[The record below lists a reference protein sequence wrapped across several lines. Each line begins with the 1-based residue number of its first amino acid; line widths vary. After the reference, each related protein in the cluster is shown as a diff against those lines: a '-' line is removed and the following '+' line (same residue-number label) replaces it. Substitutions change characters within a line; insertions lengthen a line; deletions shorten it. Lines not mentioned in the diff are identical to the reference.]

1 MAGPDIAM
9 SALDVLRS
17 SEQQNLLDEIDR
29 LRLQGMSEFVFL
41 PQIVV
46 CGDQSSGKSSVLE
59 AISGVPFP
67 RSDTLCTR
75 FATEVILREA
85 PMPEAV
91 VSIVPSQDAP
101 EADRT
106 RLLAFKETLQH
117 LEDLP
122 QHIERAKSEMGITPI
137 GSSFSKNVL
146 RVEISGREKPKLTV
160 VDLPGLIHSESRHQS
175 PADVELI
182 SSLVYSYMKNP
193 RSVILAVVSAKND
206 YANQIVLKRAKEVDP
221 EGLRT
226 LGLITKPDTLPPGS
240 DSEADF
246 INLASNDNIQF
257 RLGWHIVKN
266 RDYESRDSL
275 AEERNRS
282 ELQFFS
288 EGNWRELP
296 RDMVGISSLNVRL
309 SKILLEQIKRY
320 IPSLIKD
327 IQLGIEECKMKLTKL
342 GDSRSTVEEQ
352 RQYLLE
358 LSEYFQALCKPAID
372 GNYDDE
378 FFGDPSS
385 DEEYRKRLRAVVQNL
400 NRDFSN
406 LMHNKGH
413 CRTIENE
420 VMEATERGACQSRR
434 LALTSHEDLQP
445 ILMSRADAIEWVR
458 KLLVRSR
465 GRELPGSF
473 NPLLSSELFR
483 DQSRPWERIAY
494 EHVHNVWRASKL
506 FLEEVLNKVTNQEIF
521 GSLFTHW
528 IDPKLDERIQGAN
541 QRLEGLLI
549 DRQRHAITYNH
560 YYTDVL
566 QSLREKRQVN
576 QLVTKIQ
583 RFIGSSGKIDSDDA
597 SRLASLL
604 TTQSEHD
611 MDAYACSE
619 LLDSLQAFYKV
630 STQDQNYPRSWV
642 PFTIDAIANTIIKVA
657 LKTFVDNVAIQVI
670 EGLLISN
677 IWSVFSP
684 SDIGQMSPS
693 VISKIAAESTESQA
707 LRQQLNRKLQTLE
720 RGLEICQRHRSSPG
734 QLSYFA
740 FQSTDWSPTTY
751 MFTKRRL

>member
-1 MAGPDIAM
+1 MAAPHIAM

-85 PMPEAV
+85 PTPEAV
-91 VSIVPSQDAP
+91 VSIVPSQDASD
-101 EADRT
+101 ADRT

-122 QHIERAKSEMGITPI
+122 QHIERAKSEMGIAPI
-137 GSSFSKNVL
+137 GNTFSKNVL

-160 VDLPGLIHSESRHQS
+160 VDLPGLIHSESGHQS
-175 PADVELI
+175 PAEVELI
-182 SSLVYSYMKNP
+182 SSLVHSYMKNP
-193 RSVILAVVSAKND
+193 RSIILAVVSAKND
-206 YANQIVLKRAKEVDP
+206 YANQIILKRAKEVDR

-226 LGLITKPDTLPPGS
+226 LGLITKPDTLPSGS

-266 RDYESRDSL
+266 RDYESRHSL
-275 AEERNRS
+275 DEERNRS
-282 ELQFFS
+282 EVQFFS
-288 EGNWRELP
+288 EGNWRDLP
-296 RDMVGISSLNVRL
+296 REMVGIGSLNVRL

-327 IQLGIEECKMKLTKL
+327 IQLGIDECKMKLTKL
-342 GDSRSTVEEQ
+342 GSGRSTTEEQ
-352 RQYLLE
+352 RQYLIG
-358 LSEYFQALCKPAID
+358 LSEQFQRLCKPAID

-400 NRDFSN
+400 NRDFSHI
-406 LMHNKGH
+406 MHVRGH
-413 CRTIENE
+413 YRKIEDEVSEVFESEVNE
-420 VMEATERGACQSRR
+420 VIERDASPTHRA
-434 LALTSHEDLQP
+434 ALTSHKDLQP
-445 ILMSRADAIEWVR
+445 ILMGRADAIEWVR

-473 NPLLSSELFR
+473 NPLLASELFR

-494 EHVHNVWRASKL
+494 EHVQGVWRASNI
-506 FLEEVLNKVTNQEIF
+506 FLEELLNNVTNKEVF
-521 GSLFTHW
+521 GTLFTHW
-528 IDPKLDERIQGAN
+528 IEPKLATRMEGAKE
-541 QRLEGLLI
+541 RLEGMLL

-566 QSLREKRQVN
+566 QSVREKRQMN
-576 QLVTKIQ
+576 QLVAKIQ
-583 RFIGSSGKIDSDDA
+583 RFMGGSSYIESSA
-597 SRLASLL
+597 VSSLAKSL
-604 TTQSEHD
+604 TTQFECD
-611 MDAYACSE
+611 MDAFACSE
-619 LLDSLQAFYKV
+619 LLDSVQAFYKV
-630 STQDQNYPRSWV
+630 RTHDQTCRRSW
-642 PFTIDAIANTIIKVA
+642 TLLAIH
-657 LKTFVDNVAIQVI
+657 
-670 EGLLISN
+670 
-677 IWSVFSP
+677 P
-684 SDIGQMSPS
+684 
-693 VISKIAAESTESQA
+693 
-707 LRQQLNRKLQTLE
+707 
-720 RGLEICQRHRSSPG
+720 C
-734 QLSYFA
+734 
-740 FQSTDWSPTTY
+740 
-751 MFTKRRL
+751 

>member
-1 MAGPDIAM
+1 MAAPDIAM

-91 VSIVPSQDAP
+91 VSIVPSQDASD
-101 EADRT
+101 ADRT
-106 RLLAFKETLQH
+106 RLLAFKETMQH

-182 SSLVYSYMKNP
+182 SSLVHSYMKNP
-193 RSVILAVVSAKND
+193 RSIILAVVSAKND
-206 YANQIVLKRAKEVDP
+206 YANQIILKRAKEVDR

-266 RDYESRDSL
+266 RDYESRHSL

-282 ELQFFS
+282 EVQFFS
-288 EGNWRELP
+288 EGNWRDLP
-296 RDMVGISSLNVRL
+296 RDMVGIGSLNVRL

-327 IQLGIEECKMKLTKL
+327 IQLGIDECKMKLTKL
-342 GDSRSTVEEQ
+342 GSGRSTAEEQ

-358 LSEYFQALCKPAID
+358 LSEQFQRLCKPAID
-372 GNYDDE
+372 GNYDDG
-378 FFGDPSS
+378 FFGNPSS

-400 NRDFSN
+400 NRDFSHT
-406 LMHNKGH
+406 MHIRGH
-413 CRTIENE
+413 YRTIENE
-420 VMEATERGACQSRR
+420 VKEAIEGDVPQSHRA
-434 LALTSHEDLQP
+434 ALTSHKDLQP
-445 ILMSRADAIEWVR
+445 ILMNRADAIEWVR

-473 NPLLSSELFR
+473 NPLLASELFR
-483 DQSRPWERIAY
+483 DQSRHWKRLAY
-494 EHVHNVWRASKL
+494 EHVQGVWRASKI
-506 FLEEVLNKVTNQEIF
+506 FLEELLNNVTNEEVF
-521 GSLFTHW
+521 GTLFTHW
-528 IDPKLDERIQGAN
+528 IEPKLAKRMEGAKE
-541 QRLEGLLI
+541 RLEGLLL

-566 QSLREKRQVN
+566 QSFREKRQVN
-576 QLVTKIQ
+576 QLVAKIQ
-583 RFIGSSGKIDSDDA
+583 RFMGSSYIQSSDV
-597 SRLASLL
+597 SSLARSL
-604 TTQSEHD
+604 TTQSECD
-611 MDAYACSE
+611 MDAFACSE
-619 LLDSLQAFYKV
+619 LLDSVQAFYKV
-630 STQDQNYPRSWV
+630 RTHDHTCRRSWIL
-642 PFTIDAIANTIIKVA
+642 P
-657 LKTFVDNVAIQVI
+657 VI
-670 EGLLISN
+670 HH
-677 IWSVFSP
+677 
-684 SDIGQMSPS
+684 
-693 VISKIAAESTESQA
+693 
-707 LRQQLNRKLQTLE
+707 
-720 RGLEICQRHRSSPG
+720 C
-734 QLSYFA
+734 
-740 FQSTDWSPTTY
+740 
-751 MFTKRRL
+751 

>member
-1 MAGPDIAM
+1 MAAPDIAM

-85 PMPEAV
+85 PTPEAV
-91 VSIVPSQDAP
+91 VSIVPGQDASDT
-101 EADRT
+101 DRM

-122 QHIERAKSEMGITPI
+122 QLIERAKSEMGIAPI
-137 GSSFSKNVL
+137 GNSFSKNVL

-182 SSLVYSYMKNP
+182 SSLVHSYMKNP
-193 RSVILAVVSAKND
+193 RSIILAVVSAKND
-206 YANQIVLKRAKEVDP
+206 YANQIILKRAKEVDR

-266 RDYESRDSL
+266 RDYESRHSL

-282 ELQFFS
+282 EVQFFS
-288 EGNWRELP
+288 EGNWSDLP
-296 RDMVGISSLNVRL
+296 RDMVGIGSLNVRL

-327 IQLGIEECKMKLTKL
+327 IQLGIDECMMKLTKL
-342 GDSRSTVEEQ
+342 GSGRSTAEEQ
-352 RQYLLE
+352 RQYLLG
-358 LSEYFQALCKPAID
+358 LSEQFQRLCKPAID

-378 FFGDPSS
+378 FFGNPSS

-400 NRDFSN
+400 NRDFSHI
-406 LMHNKGH
+406 MHIRGH
-413 CRTIENE
+413 HRKIENE
-420 VMEATERGACQSRR
+420 VNEVTERDASQNHRA
-434 LALTSHEDLQP
+434 ALTSHKDPQP
-445 ILMSRADAIEWVR
+445 ILMSRTDAIEWVR

-473 NPLLSSELFR
+473 NPLLASELFR
-483 DQSRPWERIAY
+483 DQSRHWERITY
-494 EHVHNVWRASKL
+494 EHVQGVWRASKI
-506 FLEEVLNKVTNQEIF
+506 FLEELLNNVTNEEVF
-521 GSLFTHW
+521 GTLFTHW
-528 IDPKLDERIQGAN
+528 IEPKLAKRMEGAKE
-541 QRLEGLLI
+541 RLEGLLL

-566 QSLREKRQVN
+566 QNLREKRQVN
-576 QLVTKIQ
+576 QLVAKIQ
-583 RFIGSSGKIDSDDA
+583 RFMGSSYIQSSDV
-597 SRLASLL
+597 SSLARSL
-604 TTQSEHD
+604 TAQSECD
-611 MDAYACSE
+611 MDAFACSE
-619 LLDSLQAFYKV
+619 LLDSVQAFYKV
-630 STQDQNYPRSWV
+630 RSHDHTCRRSW
-642 PFTIDAIANTIIKVA
+642 I
-657 LKTFVDNVAIQVI
+657 LLVI
-670 EGLLISN
+670 HH
-677 IWSVFSP
+677 
-684 SDIGQMSPS
+684 
-693 VISKIAAESTESQA
+693 
-707 LRQQLNRKLQTLE
+707 
-720 RGLEICQRHRSSPG
+720 C
-734 QLSYFA
+734 
-740 FQSTDWSPTTY
+740 
-751 MFTKRRL
+751 